1 MGLRRANLLAAR
13 ISEKAIS
20 QNQEEVGLW
29 GRGRAGR
36 ILRRLADARADG
48 VRCRGGL
55 LIARPRGLRHPGHLD
70 AQAAAGRRVIATADE
85 IGLPPN
91 FSGPRLV
98 FQPHEH
104 DGTRLNYPPSVA
116 LAVHVV

>member
-1 MGLRRANLLAAR
+1 MGLRRANLLAVR
-13 ISEKAIS
+13 TSEKAIS

-48 VRCRGGL
+48 VCRRGGFL
-55 LIARPRGLRHPGHLD
+55 DARPRGLRHPGHLD
-70 AQAAAGRRVIATADE
+70 AQAAGRRVIATADE

-91 FSGPRLV
+91 FSRPRLV

-116 LAVHVV
+116 LAVHVS